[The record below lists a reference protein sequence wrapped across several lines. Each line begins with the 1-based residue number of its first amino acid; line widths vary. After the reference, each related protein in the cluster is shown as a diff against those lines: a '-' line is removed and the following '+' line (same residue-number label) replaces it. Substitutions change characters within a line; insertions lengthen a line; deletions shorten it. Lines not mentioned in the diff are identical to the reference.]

1 MSDPRKKLTGE
12 KTMKRKVNKSLYVL
26 LAIFLGG
33 LGIHK
38 FYAGKTGT
46 GLLYLL
52 FSLTFI
58 PVILSLF
65 SVISV
70 IGIPAD
76 ENGNIY
82 I

>member
-1 MSDPRKKLTGE
+1 
-12 KTMKRKVNKSLYVL
+12 MKRKVNKSLYVL

-33 LGIHK
+33 IGAHK

-46 GLLYLL
+46 GILYLI
-52 FSLTFI
+52 FSITFI
-58 PVILSLF
+58 PMILSLF

-70 IGIPAD
+70 IGIKAD